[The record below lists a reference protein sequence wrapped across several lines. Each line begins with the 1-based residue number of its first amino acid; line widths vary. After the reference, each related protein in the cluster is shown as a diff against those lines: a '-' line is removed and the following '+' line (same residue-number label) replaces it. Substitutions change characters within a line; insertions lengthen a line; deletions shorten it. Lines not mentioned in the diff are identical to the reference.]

1 MMGGLGTTMPEQPP
15 LKPAA
20 HVVAAPDAA
29 RRLADALDAFCARE
43 GVPEPDAW
51 KLRVALDEIVANIV
65 GYGATQDGVPEIDVW
80 FSRQAEIVELVVA
93 DSGLPFDPL
102 SRPPPDLTLPLEART
117 PGGVGITLVKSLMD
131 DVRYER
137 TTANVLT
144 LRKTIGAARR
154 KPDAD

>member
-1 MMGGLGTTMPEQPP
+1 MPEQPLP
-15 LKPAA
+15 RPAA

-29 RRLADALDAFCARE
+29 RRLAEALDAFCARE
-43 GVPEPDAW
+43 AVPEPDAW
-51 KLRVALDEIVANIV
+51 KLRVALDEIVANII
-65 GYGATQDGVPEIDVW
+65 GYGTTPDGAPEIDVW
-80 FSRQAEIVELVVA
+80 FSRKAGVVEVVVA
-93 DSGLPFDPL
+93 DSGPPFDPL

-137 TTANVLT
+137 TTGNVLT

-154 KPDAD
+154 NPDAD